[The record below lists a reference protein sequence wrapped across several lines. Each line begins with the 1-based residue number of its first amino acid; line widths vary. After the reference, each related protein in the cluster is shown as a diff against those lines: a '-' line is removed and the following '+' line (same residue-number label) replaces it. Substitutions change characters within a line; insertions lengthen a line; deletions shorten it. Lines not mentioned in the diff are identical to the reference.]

1 MADFNF
7 VQDPSSKKWVIL
19 APRRAKRPDVAVKTQ
34 SVCPF
39 CYGKEKEE
47 PDVYRVPAR
56 QRPEPQAMAGGGGE
70 KGDSNWQIRVI
81 PNKFP
86 FAQFHELIVHSPDHH
101 KNFGELPLD
110 QVELILKTYRQ
121 RYNFYKEKGQV
132 YIFHNRG
139 EGGGESLPHPHTQLV
154 IIPNDVKAEIPLL
167 QTDSLKEDDLVETSK
182 FMLFCPA
189 TSQWPDESWII
200 PKRRGDVFGSISD
213 EEISELAFV
222 LSRLVQI
229 LDLRHGHEFP
239 FNFYVYP
246 GADWYLRLIPRVK
259 SLGGFEVG
267 TGIFVNTQDPKE
279 TLLFI
284 KEHFDTPNEEKIRRE
299 HQAEYGKTV

>member
-1 MADFNF
+1 MGDFRF
-7 VQDPSSKKWVIL
+7 IQDPVSKKWVVL
-19 APRRAKRPDVAVKTQ
+19 APRRARRPDVAVKTQ
-34 SVCPF
+34 PACPF

-47 PDVYRVPAR
+47 PDVYRV
-56 QRPEPQAMAGGGGE
+56 GGE
-70 KGDSNWQIRVI
+70 KEDSNWQIRVI

-86 FAQFHELIVHSPDHH
+86 FTPIHEVIIHSPDHH

-110 QVELILKTYRQ
+110 QAELILKTYRQ
-121 RYNFYKEKGQV
+121 RYNAHKDKGQV

-154 IIPNDVKAEIPLL
+154 VIPSEVKAEIPSLP
-167 QTDSLKEDDLVETSK
+167 QDSLIEESISTSK
-182 FMLFCPA
+182 FRIVCPIA
-189 TSQWPDESWII
+189 SQWPDEIWIV
-200 PKRRGDVFGSISD
+200 PKRRGDIFGSISD
-213 EEISELAFV
+213 EEIEELAFV
-222 LSRLVQI
+222 LSRLIQI

-246 GADWYLRLIPRVK
+246 GKDWYLRLIPRAK

-279 TLLFI
+279 TISFI
-284 KEHFDTPNEEKIRRE
+284 KEHFETPNEEKIKRE
-299 HQAEYGKTV
+299 HQAEYGKSV

>member
-7 VQDPSSKKWVIL
+7 VQDPVSKKWVIL
-19 APRRAKRPDVAVKTQ
+19 APRRAKRPDVVVKTQ
-34 SVCPF
+34 PICPF

-47 PDVYRVPAR
+47 PDVYRVSVS
-56 QRPEPQAMAGGGGE
+56 PQGGGGE

-86 FAQFHELIVHSPDHH
+86 FAQLHELIIHSPDHH

-121 RYNFYKEKGQV
+121 RYNFYKDKGQV

-154 IIPNDVKAEIPLL
+154 VIPNEVKAEIPLL
-167 QTDSLKEDDLVETSK
+167 DVNSPKVDESIKTSE
-182 FMLFCPA
+182 FMIFCPA
-189 TSQWPDESWII
+189 TSQWPDEVWVI
-200 PKRRGDVFGSISD
+200 PQKRLDIFGSISD
-213 EEISELAFV
+213 KEISDLAFV
-222 LSRLVQI
+222 ISRLIQI

-239 FNFYVYP
+239 FNFYIYP
-246 GADWYLRLIPRVK
+246 GIDWYLRLIPRAK

-267 TGIFVNTQDPKE
+267 TGIFVNTQNPKE
-279 TLLFI
+279 TLAFI
-284 KEHFDTPNEEKIRRE
+284 KEHFETPNEEKIRNE
-299 HQAEYGKTV
+299 HQAEYRKTV